1 MRSAFWLADLGA
13 RALGAL
19 SPEDAHH
26 LTVRLLKAGW
36 GPRAASA
43 SPRLAVEVAGLSF
56 PNALGLA
63 AGFDKNA
70 EAPDAMLDIG
80 FGFVE
85 VGAVTPRPQPGN
97 DRPRVFRLR
106 ADAGVINRYGFN
118 NDGLDAVAARLA
130 ARRNGAGRGGAGEDS
145 AGEGGGR
152 GGLVGVNLGAN
163 KDSED
168 RIEDYVAGVTALAGL
183 VDFYTV
189 NISSP
194 NTAGLRALQGGTA
207 LVELMT
213 RVLAAR
219 DAAAR
224 RSPASPRPVFLKVA
238 PDLTDEDKA
247 DIAAVVKDL
256 SLDGLIVSNTT
267 IDRPASLRSA
277 GAAERGGLSGRP
289 LFAPSTRLLGEFRQ
303 SLGPETP
310 LIGVGGVFSAR
321 DAYEKILSG
330 ASLVQLYTAL
340 VYEGPGLV
348 RRILRD
354 LPGFLDAD
362 GFQTVGEAVGAGAA

>member
-1 MRSAFWLADLGA
+1 VRTPFFLADLGA
-13 RALGAL
+13 KAMAALG
-19 SPEDAHH
+19 PEEAHR
-26 LTVRLLKAGW
+26 LTVRLLKKGW
-36 GPRAASA
+36 GPRTDLAT
-43 SPRLAVEVAGLSF
+43 PRLAVEFAGLSF
-56 PNALGLA
+56 PNCLGLA

-70 EAPDAMLDIG
+70 EAPDAMLDLG

-97 DRPRVFRLR
+97 ERPRVFRLR

-130 ARRNGAGRGGAGEDS
+130 ARQRRGV
-145 AGEGGGR
+145 
-152 GGLVGVNLGAN
+152 VGVNLGAN

-168 RIEDYVAGVTALAGL
+168 RIGDYAAGVKALAGL

-194 NTAGLRALQGGTA
+194 NTAGLRALQGKTA

-219 DAAAR
+219 DATPQRA
-224 RSPASPRPVFLKVA
+224 PVFLKIA
-238 PDLTDEDKA
+238 PDLADADKA
-247 DIAAVVKDL
+247 DIAAVAAEL
-256 SLDGLIVSNTT
+256 SLDALIVSNTT
-267 IDRPASLRSA
+267 VERPSSLRSA
-277 GAAERGGLSGRP
+277 GAREKGGLSGRP
-289 LFAPSTRLLGEFRQ
+289 LFAPSTKLLGEFHRA
-303 SLGPETP
+303 LGDATP

-330 ASLVQLYTAL
+330 ARLVQLYTAL
-340 VYEGPGLV
+340 VYEGPGLA
-348 RRILRD
+348 RRILED

-362 GFQTVGEAVGAGAA
+362 GFRTVSEAVGAAIR

>member
-1 MRSAFWLADLGA
+1 MA
-13 RALGAL
+13 ALG
-19 SPEDAHH
+19 PEDAHR
-26 LTVRLLKAGW
+26 LTVRMLKAGF
-36 GPRAASA
+36 GPKAQLET
-43 SPRLAVEVAGLSF
+43 PRLAIDLAGLSF
-56 PNALGLA
+56 PNMLGLA

-70 EAPDAMLDIG
+70 EAPDAMLDVG

-118 NDGLDAVAARLA
+118 NDGLEAVAARLNA
-130 ARRNGAGRGGAGEDS
+130 RARRGI
-145 AGEGGGR
+145 
-152 GGLVGVNLGAN
+152 VGVNLGAN
-163 KDSED
+163 KDSAD
-168 RIEDYVAGVTALAGL
+168 RIEDYVAGVKALAGL

-194 NTAGLRALQGGTA
+194 NTPGLRALQGKDA
-207 LVELMT
+207 LVDLMT

-219 DAAAR
+219 DEADTHA
-224 RSPASPRPVFLKVA
+224 PVFLKIA

-247 DIAAVVKDL
+247 DIAATAKEL

-267 IDRPASLRSA
+267 LDRPASLRSTDA
-277 GAAERGGLSGRP
+277 GQAGGLSGRP
-289 LFAPSTRLLGEFRQ
+289 LFAPSTKLLREFYAA
-303 SLGPETP
+303 LGPAIP
-310 LIGVGGVFSAR
+310 LVGVGGVFSAR

-330 ASLVQLYTAL
+330 ARLVQLYTAL
-340 VYEGPGLV
+340 IYEGPGLPQ
-348 RRILRD
+348 RILKE

-362 GFQTVGEAVGAGAA
+362 GFQTVAEAVGAAHA